1 MHPTS
6 LHTTS
11 HTTLHSTLHST
22 LHLTKQNFKFS
33 SAHFLIFDEKSA
45 ELLHGHNYHV
55 KVDISYNEA
64 NATAK
69 ANATATEDK
78 GYFVDFN
85 ILKKI
90 IKDQCDVWDEHILLP
105 EKHPDMKYQISQ
117 SGKNYD
123 IHFRDRFYSFPV
135 METIWLP
142 ITNTSVEN
150 LSLLFAKNIF
160 KKIKDFGVTQVRVS
174 VEETRGQSAS
184 SAVGL

>member
-1 MHPTS
+1 MHA
-6 LHTTS
+6 
-11 HTTLHSTLHST
+11 TTLHLA
-22 LHLTKQNFKFS
+22 KQNFKFS

-45 ELLHGHNYHV
+45 EMLHGHNYQV
-55 KVDISYNEA
+55 KVDSYCAADN
-64 NATAK
+64 TK
-69 ANATATEDK
+69 EDQ
-78 GYFVDFN
+78 GYVIDFN

-105 EKHPDMKYQISQ
+105 EKHPDLKYQISQ

-135 METIWLP
+135 LETIWLP

-160 KKIKDFGVTQVRVS
+160 KKMKDFGVQKVRVTI
-174 VEETRGQSAS
+174 EETRGQSAS
-184 SAVGL
+184 SVVGLNLDLRS